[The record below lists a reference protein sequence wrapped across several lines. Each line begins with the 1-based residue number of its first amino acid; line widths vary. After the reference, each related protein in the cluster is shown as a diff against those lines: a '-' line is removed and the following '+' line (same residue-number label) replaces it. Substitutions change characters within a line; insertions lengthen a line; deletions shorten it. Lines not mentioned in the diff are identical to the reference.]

1 MDEDRFIPQQQVQNS
16 EALWDFGSYPE
27 GKGNGLLF
35 EKEVLAIQ
43 VGKGSICLVLDC
55 SV

>member
-27 GKGNGLLF
+27 GKGDGLLF
-35 EKEVLAIQ
+35 EKEV
-43 VGKGSICLVLDC
+43 G
-55 SV
+55 